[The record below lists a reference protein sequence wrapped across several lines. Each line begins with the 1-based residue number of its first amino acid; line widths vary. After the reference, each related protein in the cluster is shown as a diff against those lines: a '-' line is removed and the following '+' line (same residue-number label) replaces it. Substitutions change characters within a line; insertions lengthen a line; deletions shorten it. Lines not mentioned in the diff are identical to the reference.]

1 MLSHFGAAAAF
12 MLCQLGRGHI
22 EFLGGDDLARGF
34 DVVVPERRVGIF
46 DLSALVIVWVAAQVE
61 PRRVERFCKAGAV
74 YLAVRVE
81 VAEIV
86 IPQLGVAL
94 AQCAAAERRIG
105 GQPAVGSDKELC
117 PVVTAYAVGLETWL
131 PDCQRAG
138 TPIARQRVMNSRAIT
153 PQSPRSLSIAK
164 PGMKSINR

>member
-1 MLSHFGAAAAF
+1 MGGCMLSHFGAAAAF

-117 PVVTAYAVGLETWL
+117 PVVTAYAVGLDMAARL
-131 PDCQRAG
+131 PARALPLHG
-138 TPIARQRVMNSRAIT
+138 R
-153 PQSPRSLSIAK
+153 
-164 PGMKSINR
+164 G